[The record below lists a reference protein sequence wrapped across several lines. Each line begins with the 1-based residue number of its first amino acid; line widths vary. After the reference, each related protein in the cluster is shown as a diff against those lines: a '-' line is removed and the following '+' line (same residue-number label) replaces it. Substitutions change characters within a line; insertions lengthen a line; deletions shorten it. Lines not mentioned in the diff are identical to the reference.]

1 MELIT
6 LPLEEIKPYENNP
19 RVNDIAVDA
28 VAESIQQCGYVQP
41 IVVDENHVILAGHT
55 RYKALKKLGYTECR
69 VAVEGGLSE
78 EKKRKYRLLDNK
90 TGEFATW
97 DFSKLEKELEEID
110 FEGFDFGFD
119 PAQNTDVDSFF
130 EDEQPTDDQPQEEP
144 QEEAEQ
150 PQQVV
155 IEVYPAD
162 SYQCE
167 EIMAVLTEHEY
178 KFKVR

>member
-1 MELIT
+1 M
-6 LPLEEIKPYENNP
+6 
-19 RVNDIAVDA
+19 
-28 VAESIQQCGYVQP
+28 
-41 IVVDENHVILAGHT
+41 
-55 RYKALKKLGYTECR
+55 
-69 VAVEGGLSE
+69 
-78 EKKRKYRLLDNK
+78 LDNK

-97 DFSKLEKELEEID
+97 DFSKLEKELEGID
-110 FEGFDFGFD
+110 FEDFDFGFD

-130 EDEQPTDDQPQEEP
+130 EDEQPADDQPQEEP